1 MLSKHIYIYIKKN
14 LVFTVLQHKSH
25 TVSKCD
31 SASKYFQ
38 TMCHN
43 SSVHFYCVLVMGL
56 EVIKMLNSIPKG
68 YF

>member
-1 MLSKHIYIYIKKN
+1 M
-14 LVFTVLQHKSH
+14 LQHKSH

-68 YF
+68 YFWLY